1 MMLARDLEGEKRRR
15 GTEKKDEDEDE
26 DDAMTMA
33 MICVAKRRKKRT
45 SKRRQKNV
53 LSKRDA
59 QGEKVY
65 NRGGNLTG
73 DYDERKGG
81 KM

>member
-1 MMLARDLEGEKRRR
+1 
-15 GTEKKDEDEDE
+15 
-26 DDAMTMA
+26 MA

-45 SKRRQKNV
+45 SKRRRQKNV

-65 NRGGNLTG
+65 KRGGNLTG
-73 DYDERKGG
+73 DYDERKGS